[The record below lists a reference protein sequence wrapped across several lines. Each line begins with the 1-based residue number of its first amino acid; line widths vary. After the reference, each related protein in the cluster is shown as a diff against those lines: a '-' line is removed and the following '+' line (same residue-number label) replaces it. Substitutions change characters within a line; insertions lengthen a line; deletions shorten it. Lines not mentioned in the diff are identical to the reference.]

1 MNILVVDDDALQ
13 LETLR
18 RGLKNK
24 GYQVLEALS
33 GEEALR
39 RFARS
44 NMGKIDLVLSD
55 YLMPGMNGIE
65 LVKKIRQH
73 YSSLPVIL
81 MTAYGEK
88 ELVIEALRN
97 RCDSFIEKPFTLDQL
112 IQEIERVTKSVGK
125 RNSKNATR
133 IFVLK

>member
-133 IFVLK
+133 ISVLK

>member
-33 GEEALR
+33 GKEAVKC
-39 RFARS
+39 FARS
-44 NMGKIDLVLSD
+44 NMAKIDLVLSD

-65 LVKKIRQH
+65 LVKKIRQN
-73 YSSLPVIL
+73 YGSLPVIL

-112 IQEIERVTKSVGK
+112 MQEIERVT
-125 RNSKNATR
+125 
-133 IFVLK
+133 